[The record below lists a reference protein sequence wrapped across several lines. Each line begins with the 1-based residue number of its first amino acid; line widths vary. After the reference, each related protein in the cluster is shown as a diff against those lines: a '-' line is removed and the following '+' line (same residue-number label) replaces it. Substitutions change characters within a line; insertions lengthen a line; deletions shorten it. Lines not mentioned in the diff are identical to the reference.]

1 MERIQLRKQL
11 IKCCVFAIS
20 QLVIVSGTFILKSEK
35 AEAAGNNLAISIA
48 NDYVNIRNKPSLNG
62 KVKGRLYRGSAVY
75 ITRTYKNGWAL
86 IKSGNFR
93 GYIKKEFLATGT
105 KARQLA
111 RIWSQIHN
119 RKKECRCTKCAGKDQ
134 QKSQNNY
141 FYRFGRKFLC
151 KKIMWEKLGSHI
163 C

>member
-62 KVKGRLYRGSAVY
+62 KVKGRLIEEVQF
-75 ITRTYKNGWAL
+75 IL
-86 IKSGNFR
+86 QEHIKTDGH
-93 GYIKKEFLATGT
+93 L
-105 KARQLA
+105 
-111 RIWSQIHN
+111 
-119 RKKECRCTKCAGKDQ
+119 
-134 QKSQNNY
+134 
-141 FYRFGRKFLC
+141 
-151 KKIMWEKLGSHI
+151 
-163 C
+163 